1 METIYTILFTDQ
13 GMSVTLFA
21 ASSRA
26 LLAHKVRDAANELI
40 TMLNDGNPEDPPAA
54 PLGPHTDLDTGAKW
68 FEEMYGYEY
77 EVEAHTEDV

>member
-1 METIYTILFTDQ
+1 
-13 GMSVTLFA
+13 
-21 ASSRA
+21 
-26 LLAHKVRDAANELI
+26 
-40 TMLNDGNPEDPPAA
+40 MLNDGNPEDPPAA